1 MKKLFSSY
9 LSLTILT
16 LLFSPVLS
24 ASIVVNGTRVIYPSS
39 AREISVKM
47 TNMGKR
53 PLLIQSWID
62 DGDMTAKPENIRVP
76 FVLSPPFNRVDA
88 GKGQTLRIS
97 QTDPDLPEDRESVFW
112 LNILEIPAKNPTME
126 EKNSLQMAFRT
137 RIKFFYRPE
146 KLAGDPS
153 DSIKMLKWQQR
164 GTQLVASNPTP
175 YFVSLANLMVNDQK
189 VEGEMV
195 APFQSQSFH
204 INGQAGDKITGE
216 FINDFGALIS
226 FQSRL
231 QE

>member
-126 EKNSLQMAFRT
+126 EKIRYKWLFVHVSNSSIARKNWQVTPAIQSKCLNGSSEAHSSLPVTLRLILFRW
-137 RIKFFYRPE
+137 P
-146 KLAGDPS
+146 
-153 DSIKMLKWQQR
+153 
-164 GTQLVASNPTP
+164 
-175 YFVSLANLMVNDQK
+175 
-189 VEGEMV
+189 
-195 APFQSQSFH
+195 
-204 INGQAGDKITGE
+204 
-216 FINDFGALIS
+216 IS
-226 FQSRL
+226 W
-231 QE
+231 